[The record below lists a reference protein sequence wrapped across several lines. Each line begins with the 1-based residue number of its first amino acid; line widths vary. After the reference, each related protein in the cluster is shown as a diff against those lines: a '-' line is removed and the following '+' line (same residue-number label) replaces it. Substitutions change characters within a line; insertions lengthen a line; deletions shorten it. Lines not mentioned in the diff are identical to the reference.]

1 MLTPGCPCL
10 TEGHTELSMPSISD
24 SQLIVN
30 GKGLIRLL
38 EYEAYE
44 TQWRDRLEELGVSID
59 WGYGSPDLINVLLD
73 LLDFPED
80 SEDEDGFCR
89 DYLRMGPEGFHRSAM
104 KPQEYLDWLF
114 EQKREL
120 LEG

>member
-1 MLTPGCPCL
+1 
-10 TEGHTELSMPSISD
+10 MPSISD

-44 TQWRDRLEELGVSID
+44 TQWRDRLEGLGVSID

-89 DYLRMGPEGFHRSAM
+89 DYLRMGPDHRSEM

-120 LEG
+120 LKDE